1 MVKET
6 MAAVEAMKETMGV
19 LDCSK
24 GGSKC
29 SAPNFVFFIFKD
41 AKCVNIF
48 NGACETWDPGDC
60 ADNECD

>member
-1 MVKET
+1 VVKET
-6 MAAVEAMKETMGV
+6 MEAMREAIGE

-24 GGSKC
+24 DNVRC
-29 SAPNFVFFIFKD
+29 CCPNFVFFIFKD

-60 ADNECD
+60 PEKVCD

>member
-6 MAAVEAMKETMGV
+6 MEAMRDAMGE
-19 LDCSK
+19 LNCAK
-24 GGSKC
+24 GGVRC
-29 SAPNFVFFIFKD
+29 CCPNFVFFIFKD

-60 ADNECD
+60 PESCD